1 MKAITV
7 KREFADRIANGTK
20 RYEVRNFRTDYRGP
34 VVVTVSKEKI
44 ALCMVNL
51 MAIADSLLFFETG
64 EITAEELAYGKWGWQ
79 LSTPIRVKPMPVRGQ
94 LGLWAWNYPDP
105 EYLSA

>member
-7 KREFADRIANGTK
+7 KREWADKIANGTK
-20 RYEVRNFRTDYRGP
+20 RIEVRNFWTDYRGWII
-34 VVVTVSKEKI
+34 VTVSKEKI

-79 LSTPIRVKPMPVRGQ
+79 LALPQMIKPIPVRGQ
-94 LGLWAWNYPDP
+94 LGLWEWNYPEP
-105 EYLSA
+105 EWLV